1 MENECMKHGAFS
13 WFELMTT
20 DVQGAKDFYAGLF
33 GWEYEDMPMGDGEP
47 YSVVMVDGRAAAGI
61 MAQPEECR
69 GMPSS
74 WDIYITVDDVDAT
87 VNQVVELGGKVLRP
101 AFDIPEVGRFCVL
114 QDPQGAVIMA
124 MTYLQK

>member
-1 MENECMKHGAFS
+1 MTHGAFG

-20 DVQGAKDFYAGLF
+20 DVEGAKKFYSALF
-33 GWEYEDMPMGDGEP
+33 GWEYEDITTACGGC
-47 YSVVMVDGRAAAGI
+47 YTVVKVGGSPVAGI
-61 MAQPEECR
+61 MAQPEECS
-69 GMPSS
+69 GMPPS

-87 VNQVVELGGKVLRP
+87 VTQVTEMGGKVLRP

-124 MTYLQK
+124 MTYIEK